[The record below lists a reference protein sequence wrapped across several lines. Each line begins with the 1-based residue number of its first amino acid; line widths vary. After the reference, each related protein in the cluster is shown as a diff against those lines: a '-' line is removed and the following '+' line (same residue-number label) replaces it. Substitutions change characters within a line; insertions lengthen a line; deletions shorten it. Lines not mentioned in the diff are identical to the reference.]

1 MHLLFDHDFKIFGMV
16 VLRRISNICDI
27 FLLLSFWNNFIVSPT
42 KCPQNQHQ
50 LASLDMNIALVI
62 DISKDKVPRK
72 WKYDKE

>member
-1 MHLLFDHDFKIFGMV
+1 MHLSFDHDSKIFGMV
-16 VLRRISNICDI
+16 ILRRISNIGDI
-27 FLLLSFWNNFIVSPT
+27 FLLLSFWNNFVSLT

-72 WKYDKE
+72 

>member
-1 MHLLFDHDFKIFGMV
+1 MHLLFDHDLKIFGMV

-27 FLLLSFWNNFIVSPT
+27 FLLLSFWNNFVSPT

-72 WKYDKE
+72 